1 MSRKLSRNKHVES
14 VWLQCLD
21 AGSTPANSTKKT
33 HLIILETDAF
43 FLFPYTVVNNL
54 IITFLY
60 WQKIF
65 FVHTWFIYLH
75 FIFVH
80 IFQCDIVFLYLCVWK
95 ERQMVHLSN
104 DRQMLLMLYFQKR
117 CHCEERITILKRN
130 NRKYFFEIVVSDCW
144 QWRT

>member
-1 MSRKLSRNKHVES
+1 MASMFGRGFDSRQLHKK
-14 VWLQCLD
+14 D
-21 AGSTPANSTKKT
+21 ASDYFGNRCV
-33 HLIILETDAF
+33 

-54 IITFLY
+54 IITLLIDKKY
-60 WQKIF
+60 II
-65 FVHTWFIYLH
+65 VHTWFIYLH

-117 CHCEERITILKRN
+117 CHCEERITILKGN
-130 NRKYFFEIVVSDCW
+130 NRKYFFEIVVSDC
-144 QWRT
+144 